1 VLQVISSSPGDLEPV
16 FASMLEKAVRI
27 CDATFGN
34 IYRWDGEFLNLVA
47 ALNTPSAFAEARRS
61 PRRPDPNMPVGRM
74 LSTKMAIHIV
84 DLAADQSYVEQR
96 IPEVIAAVE
105 LGGVRTFL
113 AVPMLKD
120 NKLIGALSLSRQ
132 EVRSFTDKQIELVE
146 NFAAQAVIAIEN
158 ARLLNE
164 LRQRTSDLTESLEQ
178 QTATSEVL
186 QVISSSPGDLEPVF
200 ATMSEK
206 AVRICDATFGN
217 IYRWDGDALHL
228 VATCNT
234 PPAFAAEARRRSQ
247 YRPDPKTVTG
257 HVEDQDAGSHSRSRS
272 RKGLH

>member
-1 VLQVISSSPGDLEPV
+1 MIE
-16 FASMLEKAVRI
+16 
-27 CDATFGN
+27 
-34 IYRWDGEFLNLVA
+34 
-47 ALNTPSAFAEARRS
+47 
-61 PRRPDPNMPVGRM
+61 
-74 LSTKMAIHIV
+74 
-84 DLAADQSYVEQR
+84 
-96 IPEVIAAVE
+96 AVE
-105 LGGVRTFL
+105 LGGIRTVV

-120 NKLIGALSLSRQ
+120 NALIGVIAIHRR
-132 EVRSFTDKQIELVE
+132 EVLPFTDKQIAVLT

-186 QVISSSPGDLEPVF
+186 QVISSFPGDLQPVF
-200 ATMSEK
+200 ASMLEN

-217 IYRWDGDALHL
+217 IYRWDGGALHL
-228 VATCNT
+228 VAARNT

-257 HVEDQDAGSHSRSRS
+257 RMLATKAVVHIACRNGFEYAGGTCFTSWPSTASSRATLQCVAIPASMPMRQGGKFASLDVMRPRETFSRMQNRAS
-272 RKGLH
+272 TSQ